1 MFDVTDFI
9 YENHEVLWYTDQF
22 LCYLPLEMELY
33 NIELKELSGFRTLDI
48 RYLLATYDE
57 NNVPYYDDTIK
68 INPKYYNYVIDI
80 LNNNFSL
87 IINDKNK
94 ILKIKEKIK
103 EVILLSIGTSKNDI
117 KKFLEELTTTE
128 QEVLKFIIRDYNCAD
143 FYISVNKETQK
154 TNISTS
160 VYRTLFYKLKEF
172 QIASVESAGVKGTH
186 IIFNNFE
193 KLKNLL

>member
-1 MFDVTDFI
+1 MFNITDFT

-22 LCYLPLEMELY
+22 LCYLPLETELY

-48 RYLLATYDE
+48 RYLLTTYDE
-57 NNVPYYDDTIK
+57 KSVPYYDDTIK
-68 INPKYYNYVIDI
+68 INPKYYDYVIDI

-103 EVILLSIGTSKNDI
+103 EVILLSIDTSKSNI
-117 KKFLEELTTTE
+117 NKFLEELTITE
-128 QEVLKFIIRDYNCAD
+128 QEVLKLIIVNYNCAD

-193 KLKNLL
+193 NLKNLL

>member
-1 MFDVTDFI
+1 MFNVENFI
-9 YENHEVLWYTDQF
+9 YENHEVLWYTDNF
-22 LCYLPLEMELY
+22 LCYLPLEEELY

-48 RYLLATYDE
+48 RYFLATYNEDT
-57 NNVPYYDDTIK
+57 VPYYDDSIK
-68 INPKYYNYVIDI
+68 INPKYNNYVIDI

-103 EVILLSIGTSKNDI
+103 EVILMSINKTEMQEKT
-117 KKFLEELTTTE
+117 FLEVLTSTEL
-128 QEVLKFIIRDYNCAD
+128 EVLKSILSTYNSAD
-143 FYISVNKETQK
+143 LYIKVNQEVQK
-154 TNISTS
+154 TNVSTS
-160 VYRTLFYKLKEF
+160 VYRTLFYKIKEYN
-172 QIASVESAGVKGTH
+172 IATINSAGVKGTH

>member
-1 MFDVTDFI
+1 MFNVENFI
-9 YENHEVLWYTDQF
+9 YENHEVLWYTDNF
-22 LCYLPLEMELY
+22 LCYLPLEEELY

-48 RYLLATYDE
+48 RYFLATYNEDE
-57 NNVPYYDDTIK
+57 VPYYDDSIK
-68 INPKYYNYVIDI
+68 INPKYNNYVIDI

-103 EVILLSIGTSKNDI
+103 EVILMSINKTEVQEKT
-117 KKFLEELTTTE
+117 FLEVLTSTEL
-128 QEVLKFIIRDYNCAD
+128 EVLKSILSAYNSAD
-143 FYISVNKETQK
+143 LYIKVNQEIQK
-154 TNISTS
+154 TNVSTS
-160 VYRTLFYKLKEF
+160 VYRTLFYKIKEYN
-172 QIASVESAGVKGTH
+172 IATINSAGVKGTH